1 MKTIIKKPII
11 TEKATGLS
19 EAFNRF
25 TFAVD
30 RTANKIE
37 IKKAVEKMYGVQITD
52 VRTMN
57 YGGGKPSTKYFICK
71 MLYDL
76 PDRGECGTIRSKLP
90 LATEQ
95 RNRKRAPAQRAPNYA
110 ERSN

>member
-57 YGGGKPSTKYFICK
+57 YGGGKPSTKYTNRGVVEQPSKKWKKAIVTVADGETI
-71 MLYDL
+71 DL
-76 PDRGECGTIRSKLP
+76 F
-90 LATEQ
+90 
-95 RNRKRAPAQRAPNYA
+95 NNF
-110 ERSN
+110 

>member
-11 TEKATGLS
+11 SEKATGLS

-37 IKKAVEKMYGVQITD
+37 IKKAVEKMYGVQITE

-57 YGGGKPSTKYFICK
+57 YGGGKSSTKYTNRGIVEQPNK
-71 MLYDL
+71 RWKKAIVTVANGETIDL
-76 PDRGECGTIRSKLP
+76 F
-90 LATEQ
+90 
-95 RNRKRAPAQRAPNYA
+95 NNF
-110 ERSN
+110 